1 MMKNKEKKE
10 KPNYGFDVQKLYLE
24 MFLSDAETYM
34 RCANIFEPESFDQKL
49 QETAKFIKTYTDEYR
64 VIPDVHIVNAN
75 CGKDLQTVSLPKENY
90 DWLMDEFEQFS
101 RHKGLERAIIQSS
114 DLLDD
119 GDYGPVEKLIKD
131 AIQISLNKDMGTDY
145 FADPKARLS
154 KLKDG
159 NGQISTGWP
168 NIDKKLYGG
177 FNRGELNIFCAGSG
191 GGKSLFLANLGVN
204 FALQGLNVLYLT
216 FELSEGLVSMRL
228 DSMVTGITTRDIFKQ
243 IDDVELK
250 VKMVGKKSGGIQVK
264 YMPSGKNCNDIRA
277 YLKEYQVKTGV
288 KPDVILIDYLD
299 LMMPLSVKVSP
310 SDLFVKDK
318 YVSEEIRNLAME
330 TQCITVT
337 ASQLNRS
344 AVEEIEFDHSHI
356 SGGLSK
362 IMTADNV
369 IGIFTS
375 RAMRERGRYQIQ
387 FMKTRSSSGVGQK
400 CDLEFNVDTL
410 RITDIDED
418 ESGNTPQ
425 SRPAGGV
432 YANLKKTSTVTA
444 NNVDSSEGGGGFKRG
459 EAKPGFDPFNPA
471 HNAGRT
477 DDPKEGT
484 NAPKIRADV
493 GGAKIRAML
502 AGLNS
507 EKD

>member
-1 MMKNKEKKE
+1 MT
-10 KPNYGFDVQKLYLE
+10 KPNYDYEMQRLYLE
-24 MFLSDAETYM
+24 MFLSDAETFV
-34 RCANIFEPESFDQKL
+34 RCQNIFDPENFDQRL
-49 QETAKFIKTYTDEYR
+49 QDTAEFVNRYIDEYK
-64 VIPDVHIVNAN
+64 VMPEATIVNAA
-75 CGKDLQTVSLPKENY
+75 CRIDLNPVALPRENY
-90 DWLMDEFEQFS
+90 DWLMDEFENFS
-101 RHKGLERAIIQSS
+101 RHKGLERAILRSA
-114 DLLDD
+114 DLLED

-145 FADPKARLS
+145 FEDPRARLT

-168 NIDKKLYGG
+168 SIDRKLYGG

-191 GGKSLFLANLGVN
+191 GGKSLFLANMGVN
-204 FALQGLNVLYLT
+204 WALAGLNVLYLT
-216 FELSEGLVSMRL
+216 FELSEGLVAMRL
-228 DSMVTGITTRDIFKQ
+228 DSMTTGIGTREIFKN

-250 VKMVGKKSGGIQVK
+250 VKMMGKQAGNLQVK

-277 YLKEYQVKTGV
+277 YLKEYQVKKGV
-288 KPDVILIDYLD
+288 KPDVLLIDYLD

-330 TQCITVT
+330 TQCVTVT
-337 ASQLNRS
+337 ASQLNRA

-375 RAMRERGRYQIQ
+375 RAMKERGRYQIQ

-400 CDLEFNVDTL
+400 VELDFNLDTL
-410 RITDIDED
+410 RISDLGE
-418 ESGNTPQ
+418 EEEASFNQKPSAQSSVYSG
-425 SRPAGGV
+425 
-432 YANLKKTSTVTA
+432 LKRTSTVST
-444 NNVDSSEGGGGFKRG
+444 DPETG
-459 EAKPGFDPFNPA
+459 EIDPTQGAAVKQIVKP
-471 HNAGRT
+471 
-477 DDPKEGT
+477 
-484 NAPKIRADV
+484 APKTAAPLIR
-493 GGAKIRAML
+493 GML
-502 AGLNS
+502 TSLNP